1 MEKFD
6 VIYELRL
13 LAKKLQQDDRI
24 VYLEQVKK
32 KMDMDKE
39 LQELIQKFNTLQYE
53 YRIEAVKEDGVRDDA
68 KVQNLNKELVSIYAD
83 IMANE
88 FMMEYNE
95 CKNEVD
101 KLTQLVQAIITAAI
115 NGGDPM
121 IVEVP
126 EGGCSGS
133 CSSCSGCG
141 F

>member
-39 LQELIQKFNTLQYE
+39 LQELIHKFNTLQYE

>member
-88 FMMEYNE
+88 FM
-95 CKNEVD
+95 
-101 KLTQLVQAIITAAI
+101 LSLQ
-115 NGGDPM
+115 M
-121 IVEVP
+121 IMDT
-126 EGGCSGS
+126 
-133 CSSCSGCG
+133 

>member
-1 MEKFD
+1 MENFD

-53 YRIEAVKEDGVRDDA
+53 YRIEAVKEEGTRDDA
-68 KVQNLNKELVSIYAD
+68 KVQKLNSELISIYAD

-121 IVEVP
+121 IVQLP
-126 EGGCSGS
+126 EEGCTGS
-133 CSSCSGCG
+133 CSSCSGCH
-141 F
+141 

>member
-1 MEKFD
+1 MENFD

-24 VYLEQVKK
+24 IYLEQVKK
-32 KMDMDKE
+32 KLDMDKE

-53 YRIEAVKEDGVRDDA
+53 YRIEAVKEDGVRDDV
-68 KVQNLNKELVSIYAD
+68 KVQDLNKELISIYSD

-141 F
+141 I

>member
-1 MEKFD
+1 MENFD
-6 VIYELRL
+6 IVYEFRL

-32 KMDMDKE
+32 KMDMDQE
-39 LQELIQKFNTLQYE
+39 LQELIKKFNLLQYE
-53 YRIEAVKEDGVRDDA
+53 YRVEVVKENEKNEEKLD
-68 KVQNLNKELVSIYAD
+68 KINKEMISVYSD

-95 CKNEVD
+95 CKNDVD
-101 KLTQLVQAIITAAI
+101 QLTQLIQTIITAAI

-121 IVEVP
+121 IAQVP

-141 F
+141 I

>member
-1 MEKFD
+1 MENFD
-6 VIYELRL
+6 VIYEFRL

-39 LQELIQKFNTLQYE
+39 LQAQIERFNTLQYE
-53 YRIEAVKEDGVRDDA
+53 YRIESAKETPDQA
-68 KVQNLNKELVSIYAD
+68 KIQNINKEIISLYSD

-95 CKNEVD
+95 CKNDVD
-101 KLTQLVQAIITAAI
+101 RMTQLIQAIITAAI

-141 F
+141 I

>member
-39 LQELIQKFNTLQYE
+39 LQEIIQKFNTLQYE
-53 YRIEAVKEDGVRDDA
+53 YWIEAVKEDGVRDDA

-141 F
+141 I

>member
-32 KMDMDKE
+32 KMDMDEE
-39 LQELIQKFNTLQYE
+39 LQEQIQKFNTLQYE
-53 YRIEAVKEDGVRDDA
+53 YRIEMVKDEAERDEV
-68 KVQNLNKELVSIYAD
+68 KLQNLNRDIISLYSD
-83 IMANE
+83 IMTNE
-88 FMMEYNE
+88 FMVEYNE

-101 KLTQLVQAIITAAI
+101 KMTQLVQAIITAAI

-141 F
+141 N

>member
-1 MEKFD
+1 MENFD
-6 VIYELRL
+6 VIYEFRL
-13 LAKKLQQDDRI
+13 LAKKLQQDDRV

-39 LQELIQKFNTLQYE
+39 LQEQIQKFNTLQYE
-53 YRIEAVKEDGVRDDA
+53 YRIEAVKEDGVRDDT
-68 KVQNLNKELVSIYAD
+68 KVQNINKEIISLYSD

-101 KLTQLVQAIITAAI
+101 KLTQLVQAIISAAI

-141 F
+141 I

>member
-32 KMDMDKE
+32 KLDMDKE

-53 YRIEAVKEDGVRDDA
+53 YRVEAVKEDGVRDDA

>member
-1 MEKFD
+1 MENFD

-126 EGGCSGS
+126 EGGCSGI

>member
-1 MEKFD
+1 MENFD
-6 VIYELRL
+6 IVYEFRL

-32 KMDMDKE
+32 KMDMDQE
-39 LQELIQKFNTLQYE
+39 LQELIKKFNLLQYE
-53 YRIEAVKEDGVRDDA
+53 YRVEVVKENEKNEEKLD
-68 KVQNLNKELVSIYAD
+68 KINKEMISVYSD

-88 FMMEYNE
+88 IMMEYNE
-95 CKNEVD
+95 CKNDVD
-101 KLTQLVQAIITAAI
+101 QLTQLIQTIITAAI

-121 IVEVP
+121 IAQVP

-141 F
+141 I

>member
-1 MEKFD
+1 MENFD
-6 VIYELRL
+6 VIYEFRL

-39 LQELIQKFNTLQYE
+39 LQAQIERFNTLQYE
-53 YRIEAVKEDGVRDDA
+53 YRIESAKETPDQA
-68 KVQNLNKELVSIYAD
+68 KIQNINKEIISLYSD

-95 CKNEVD
+95 CKNDVD
-101 KLTQLVQAIITAAI
+101 RMTQLIQAIITAAI

-126 EGGCSGS
+126 EGGCTGS

-141 F
+141 I

>member
-1 MEKFD
+1 MENFD

-53 YRIEAVKEDGVRDDA
+53 YRIEAVKEDGVRDDV
-68 KVQNLNKELVSIYAD
+68 KVQNLNKELIAIYAD

>member
-32 KMDMDKE
+32 KMDLDKE

>member
-1 MEKFD
+1 MENFD
-6 VIYELRL
+6 IIYEFRL

-32 KMDMDKE
+32 KMDMDQE
-39 LQELIQKFNTLQYE
+39 LQELIQKFNLIQFN
-53 YRIEAVKEDGVRDDA
+53 YRTEAVKEDKDDA
-68 KVQNLNKELVSIYAD
+68 KLAEMNNELISVYAD

-88 FMMEYNE
+88 FMVEYNE
-95 CKNEVD
+95 CKTEVD
-101 KLTQLVQAIITAAI
+101 KLTQLIQAIITAAL

-141 F
+141 N

>member
-1 MEKFD
+1 MENFD

-53 YRIEAVKEDGVRDDA
+53 YRIETVKEEGTRDDA
-68 KVQNLNKELVSIYAD
+68 KVQKLNSELISIYAD

>member
-32 KMDMDKE
+32 KLDMDKE

-53 YRIEAVKEDGVRDDA
+53 YRVEMVKEDGARDDA
-68 KVQNLNKELVSIYAD
+68 KVASLNSELISIYAD

-95 CKNEVD
+95 CKTEVD

-141 F
+141 I

>member
-1 MEKFD
+1 MENFD

-13 LAKKLQQDDRI
+13 LAKKLQQDDII

-39 LQELIQKFNTLQYE
+39 LQELIQKFNTMQYE

-68 KVQNLNKELVSIYAD
+68 KVAKINSELIGVYAD

-101 KLTQLVQAIITAAI
+101 RLTQLVQAIMSAAI

-141 F
+141 N